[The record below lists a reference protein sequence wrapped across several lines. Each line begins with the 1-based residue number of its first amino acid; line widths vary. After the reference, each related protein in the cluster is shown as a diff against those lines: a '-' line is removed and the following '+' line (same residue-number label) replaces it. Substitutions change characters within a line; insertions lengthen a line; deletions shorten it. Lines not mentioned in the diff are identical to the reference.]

1 MSDKGLLQD
10 EIEHLDLDVFDP
22 VPLVDAMEKMAFQAR
37 NTARAAKIFERMLRD
52 EDCSI
57 ILCLAGS
64 LVSAGLKKV
73 ILQMV
78 ENHMVDA
85 IVSTGANIVDQDFF
99 EGLGFRHY
107 IGTPFIDD
115 NELRAAAIDRIYDTF
130 IDEDELRICDETMTL
145 ICNRLEPR
153 PHSSPG
159 DRIAAEN
166 YLQHAEH
173 YIRIVAQNQAA
184 TLERQQQQERE
195 RTERAGQRRPR
206 RGDGEDQPDEIAEAG
221 DVEATVETGT
231 AKDAAEGP
239 AGDDSEDRAA

>member
-1 MSDKGLLQD
+1 MRQNPNHKRGRNRSNGRRSYSNSANRSFDSNGP
-10 EIEHLDLDVFDP
+10 DVK
-22 VPLVDAMEKMAFQAR
+22 VRGTAANVAEKYQALSRDA
-37 NTARAAKIFERMLRD
+37 
-52 EDCSI
+52 S
-57 ILCLAGS
+57 
-64 LVSAGLKKV
+64 VS
-73 ILQMV
+73 
-78 ENHMVDA
+78 
-85 IVSTGANIVDQDFF
+85 
-99 EGLGFRHY
+99 
-107 IGTPFIDD
+107 
-115 NELRAAAIDRIYDTF
+115 
-130 IDEDELRICDETMTL
+130 
-145 ICNRLEPR
+145 
-153 PHSSPG
+153 G

-184 TLERQQQQERE
+184 MLERQQQERE